1 MTKTYIIKAITPII
15 CTARD
20 STQLLKDVDFKDAD
34 FKGSSKIT
42 WSTDKR
48 KEHEIEKDQIE
59 KIRIIYPAYFNGTD
73 YYIPGSTVKG
83 NLLKIYKR
91 ILKEENKPDAD
102 IEGMVREFSNNVF
115 VSDFILEKENLKHVK
130 LAQLSKVQG
139 LEKYLAHGDGEHP
152 ELKNDAHRDGER
164 PKLKNDVFFNSIYF
178 EIYDKDSKFKGKIR
192 GYEKYKVKIEGK
204 AKYSSNVKKIFNETE
219 KEIFGNDNNK
229 VLSEN
234 LKNLKKLEKE
244 ESKTMLLGGFRGF
257 FNAFETKNKEKYA
270 GKDKDTEIS
279 KNGIYS
285 IFEKK
290 DQKNKYNIGYVT
302 IEEE

>member
-34 FKGSSKIT
+34 FKGNSKIA

-59 KIRIIYPAYFNGTD
+59 KIRIIYPAYFNGID

-83 NLLKIYKR
+83 NLLKVYKR
-91 ILKEENKPDAD
+91 ILKEENKYTTVD

-115 VSDFILEKENLKHVK
+115 VSDFILEKESLKHVK

-139 LEKYLAHGDGEHP
+139 LEKYLAHEDGIPP
-152 ELKNDAHRDGER
+152 E
-164 PKLKNDVFFNSIYF
+164 LKNDVFFNSIYF

-204 AKYSSNVKKIFNETE
+204 AKYSSNVKKIFNKTE
-219 KEIFGNDNNK
+219 KEIFDNENNE
-229 VLSEN
+229 VLS
-234 LKNLKKLEKE
+234 KNLKKLEKK
-244 ESKTMLLGGFRGF
+244 ESKMMLIGGFRGF
-257 FNAFETKNKEKYA
+257 FNAFETKNKEKYT
-270 GKDKDTEIS
+270 GKDKDTDTEIS

>member
-59 KIRIIYPAYFNGTD
+59 KIRIIYPAYFNGID

-83 NLLKIYKR
+83 NLLKVYKR

-115 VSDFILEKENLKHVK
+115 VSDFILEKESLKHVK

-139 LEKYLAHGDGEHP
+139 LEKYLAHEDGIPP
-152 ELKNDAHRDGER
+152 E
-164 PKLKNDVFFNSIYF
+164 LKNDVFFNSIYF

-204 AKYSSNVKKIFNETE
+204 AKYSSNVKKIFNKTE
-219 KEIFGNDNNK
+219 KEIFDNENNE
-229 VLSEN
+229 VLS
-234 LKNLKKLEKE
+234 KNLKKLEKK
-244 ESKTMLLGGFRGF
+244 ESKMMLIGGFRGF

-270 GKDKDTEIS
+270 GKDKDIS

>member
-34 FKGSSKIT
+34 FKGNSKIA

-59 KIRIIYPAYFNGTD
+59 KIRIIYPAYFNGID

-83 NLLKIYKR
+83 NLLKVYKR
-91 ILKEENKPDAD
+91 ILKEENKYTTVD

-139 LEKYLAHGDGEHP
+139 LEKYLAHEDGIPP
-152 ELKNDAHRDGER
+152 E
-164 PKLKNDVFFNSIYF
+164 LKNDVFFNKIYF

-219 KEIFGNDNNK
+219 KEIFGNENNK
-229 VLSEN
+229 VLSE
-234 LKNLKKLEKE
+234 NLKKLEKE
-244 ESKTMLLGGFRGF
+244 ESKMMLLGGFRGF

-270 GKDKDTEIS
+270 GKDKDIS

>member
-59 KIRIIYPAYFNGTD
+59 KIRIIYPAYFNGID

-83 NLLKIYKR
+83 NLLKVYKR
-91 ILKEENKPDAD
+91 ILKEENKYTTVD

-139 LEKYLAHGDGEHP
+139 LEKYLAHGDGIPP
-152 ELKNDAHRDGER
+152 E
-164 PKLKNDVFFNSIYF
+164 LKNDVFFNKIYF

-219 KEIFGNDNNK
+219 KEIFGNENNK
-229 VLSEN
+229 VLSE
-234 LKNLKKLEKE
+234 NLKKLEKE
-244 ESKTMLLGGFRGF
+244 ESKMMLLGGFRGF
-257 FNAFETKNKEKYA
+257 FNAFETKNKEKYT
-270 GKDKDTEIS
+270 GKDKDTDTEIS

>member
-34 FKGSSKIT
+34 FKGNSKIA

-59 KIRIIYPAYFNGTD
+59 KIRIIYPAYFNGID

-83 NLLKIYKR
+83 NLLKVYKR
-91 ILKEENKPDAD
+91 ILKEENKYTNTD
-102 IEGMVREFSNNVF
+102 IKGMVREFSNNVF
-115 VSDFILEKENLKHVK
+115 VSDFILEKESLKHVK

-139 LEKYLAHGDGEHP
+139 LEKYLAHEDGIP
-152 ELKNDAHRDGER
+152 

-204 AKYSSNVKKIFNETE
+204 AKYSSNVKKIFNKTE
-219 KEIFGNDNNK
+219 KEIFDNENNE
-229 VLSEN
+229 VLS
-234 LKNLKKLEKE
+234 KNLKKLEKK
-244 ESKTMLLGGFRGF
+244 ESKMMLIGGFRGF
-257 FNAFETKNKEKYA
+257 FNAFETKNKEKYT
-270 GKDKDTEIS
+270 GKDKDTDTEIS

>member
-59 KIRIIYPAYFNGTD
+59 KIRIIYPAYFNGID

-91 ILKEENKPDAD
+91 ILKEENKYTNTD
-102 IEGMVREFSNNVF
+102 IKGMVREFSNNVF

-139 LEKYLAHGDGEHP
+139 LEKYLAHGDGIPP
-152 ELKNDAHRDGER
+152 E
-164 PKLKNDVFFNSIYF
+164 LKNDVFFNKIYF

-204 AKYSSNVKKIFNETE
+204 AKYSSNVKKIFNKTE
-219 KEIFGNDNNK
+219 KEIFDNENNE
-229 VLSEN
+229 VLS
-234 LKNLKKLEKE
+234 KNLKKLEKK
-244 ESKTMLLGGFRGF
+244 ESKMMLIGGFRGF

-270 GKDKDTEIS
+270 GKDKDIS

>member
-91 ILKEENKPDAD
+91 ILKEENKYTTVD

-115 VSDFILEKENLKHVK
+115 VSDFILEKESLKHVK

-139 LEKYLAHGDGEHP
+139 LEKYLAHEDGIPP
-152 ELKNDAHRDGER
+152 E
-164 PKLKNDVFFNSIYF
+164 LKNDVFFNSIYF

-204 AKYSSNVKKIFNETE
+204 AKYSSNVKKIFNKTE
-219 KEIFGNDNNK
+219 KEIFDNENNE
-229 VLSEN
+229 VLS
-234 LKNLKKLEKE
+234 KNLKKLEKK
-244 ESKTMLLGGFRGF
+244 ESKMMLIGGFRGF
-257 FNAFETKNKEKYA
+257 FNAFETKNKEKYT
-270 GKDKDTEIS
+270 GKDKDTDTEIS

>member
-59 KIRIIYPAYFNGTD
+59 KIRIIYPAYFNGAD

-83 NLLKIYKR
+83 NLLKVYKR
-91 ILKEENKPDAD
+91 ILKEENKYTTVD

-139 LEKYLAHGDGEHP
+139 LEKYLAHEDGIPP
-152 ELKNDAHRDGER
+152 E
-164 PKLKNDVFFNSIYF
+164 LKNDVFFNSIYF

-219 KEIFGNDNNK
+219 KEIFGNENNK
-229 VLSEN
+229 VLSE
-234 LKNLKKLEKE
+234 NLKKLEKE
-244 ESKTMLLGGFRGF
+244 ESKMMLLGGFRGF
-257 FNAFETKNKEKYA
+257 FNAFETKNKEKYT
-270 GKDKDTEIS
+270 GKDKDTDTEIS

>member
-91 ILKEENKPDAD
+91 ILKEENKYTNTD
-102 IEGMVREFSNNVF
+102 IKGMVREFSNNVF

-139 LEKYLAHGDGEHP
+139 LEKYLAHGDGIPP
-152 ELKNDAHRDGER
+152 E
-164 PKLKNDVFFNSIYF
+164 LKNDVFFNKIYF

-204 AKYSSNVKKIFNETE
+204 AKYSSNVKKIFNKTE
-219 KEIFGNDNNK
+219 KEIFDNENNE
-229 VLSEN
+229 VLS
-234 LKNLKKLEKE
+234 KNLKKLEKK
-244 ESKTMLLGGFRGF
+244 ESKMMLIGGFRGF
-257 FNAFETKNKEKYA
+257 FNAFETKNKEKYT
-270 GKDKDTEIS
+270 GKDKDIS

>member
-34 FKGSSKIT
+34 FKGNSKIA

-91 ILKEENKPDAD
+91 ILKEENKADAD

-115 VSDFILEKENLKHVK
+115 VSDFILEKESLKHVK

-139 LEKYLAHGDGEHP
+139 LEKYLAHEAGIPP
-152 ELKNDAHRDGER
+152 E
-164 PKLKNDVFFNSIYF
+164 LKNDVFFNSIYF

-219 KEIFGNDNNK
+219 KEIFGNENNK
-229 VLSEN
+229 VLSE
-234 LKNLKKLEKE
+234 NLKKLEKE
-244 ESKTMLLGGFRGF
+244 ESKMMLLGGFRGF

-270 GKDKDTEIS
+270 GKDKDIS

>member
-34 FKGSSKIT
+34 FKGNSKIA

-59 KIRIIYPAYFNGTD
+59 KIRIIYPAYFNGID

-91 ILKEENKPDAD
+91 ILKEENKYTNTD
-102 IEGMVREFSNNVF
+102 IKGMVREFSNNVF

-139 LEKYLAHGDGEHP
+139 LEKYLAHEDGIPP
-152 ELKNDAHRDGER
+152 E
-164 PKLKNDVFFNSIYF
+164 LKNDVFFNSIYF

-204 AKYSSNVKKIFNETE
+204 AKYSSNVKKIFNKTE
-219 KEIFGNDNNK
+219 KEIFDNENNE
-229 VLSEN
+229 VLS
-234 LKNLKKLEKE
+234 KNLKKLEKK
-244 ESKTMLLGGFRGF
+244 ESKMMLIGGFRGF
-257 FNAFETKNKEKYA
+257 FNAFETKNKEKYT
-270 GKDKDTEIS
+270 GKDKDIS

>member
-91 ILKEENKPDAD
+91 ILKEENKYTNTD
-102 IEGMVREFSNNVF
+102 IKGMVREFSNNVF

-139 LEKYLAHGDGEHP
+139 LEKYLAHGDGIPP
-152 ELKNDAHRDGER
+152 E
-164 PKLKNDVFFNSIYF
+164 LKNDVFFNKIYF

-219 KEIFGNDNNK
+219 KEIFGNENNK
-229 VLSEN
+229 VLSE
-234 LKNLKKLEKE
+234 NLKKLEKE
-244 ESKTMLLGGFRGF
+244 ESKMMLLGGFRGF

-270 GKDKDTEIS
+270 VKDIS

>member
-91 ILKEENKPDAD
+91 ILKEENKYTNTD
-102 IEGMVREFSNNVF
+102 IKGMVREFSNNVF

-139 LEKYLAHGDGEHP
+139 LEKYLAHEDGIPP
-152 ELKNDAHRDGER
+152 E
-164 PKLKNDVFFNSIYF
+164 LKNDVFFNSIYF

-219 KEIFGNDNNK
+219 KEIFGNENNK
-229 VLSEN
+229 VLSE
-234 LKNLKKLEKE
+234 NLKKLEKE
-244 ESKTMLLGGFRGF
+244 ESKMMLLGGFRGF
-257 FNAFETKNKEKYA
+257 FNAFETKNKEKYT
-270 GKDKDTEIS
+270 GKDKDTDTEIS

>member
-59 KIRIIYPAYFNGTD
+59 KIRIIYPAYFNGID

-83 NLLKIYKR
+83 NLLKVYKR
-91 ILKEENKPDAD
+91 ILKEENKYTNTD
-102 IEGMVREFSNNVF
+102 IKGMVREFSNNVF

-139 LEKYLAHGDGEHP
+139 LEKYLAHEDGIPP
-152 ELKNDAHRDGER
+152 E
-164 PKLKNDVFFNSIYF
+164 LKNDVFFNSIYF

-219 KEIFGNDNNK
+219 KEIFGNENNK
-229 VLSEN
+229 VLSE
-234 LKNLKKLEKE
+234 NLKKLEKE
-244 ESKTMLLGGFRGF
+244 ESKMMLLGGFRGF
-257 FNAFETKNKEKYA
+257 FNAFETKNKEKYT
-270 GKDKDTEIS
+270 GKDKDTDTEIS

>member
-59 KIRIIYPAYFNGTD
+59 KIRIIYPAYFNGID

-83 NLLKIYKR
+83 NLLKVYKR
-91 ILKEENKPDAD
+91 ILKEENKYTTVD

-115 VSDFILEKENLKHVK
+115 VSDFILEKESLKHVK

-139 LEKYLAHGDGEHP
+139 LEKYLAHEDGIPP
-152 ELKNDAHRDGER
+152 E
-164 PKLKNDVFFNSIYF
+164 LKNDVFFNKIYF

-204 AKYSSNVKKIFNETE
+204 AKYSSNVKKIFNKTE
-219 KEIFGNDNNK
+219 KEIFDNENNE
-229 VLSEN
+229 VLS
-234 LKNLKKLEKE
+234 KNLKKLEKK
-244 ESKTMLLGGFRGF
+244 ESKMMLIGGFRGF

-270 GKDKDTEIS
+270 VKDIS

>member
-34 FKGSSKIT
+34 FKGNSKIA

-59 KIRIIYPAYFNGTD
+59 KIRIIYPAYFNGID

-83 NLLKIYKR
+83 NLLKVYKR
-91 ILKEENKPDAD
+91 ILKEENKYTTVD

-115 VSDFILEKENLKHVK
+115 VSDFILEKESLKHVK

-139 LEKYLAHGDGEHP
+139 LEKYLAHGDGIPP
-152 ELKNDAHRDGER
+152 E
-164 PKLKNDVFFNSIYF
+164 LKNDVFFNKIYF

-219 KEIFGNDNNK
+219 KEIFGNENNK
-229 VLSEN
+229 VLSE
-234 LKNLKKLEKE
+234 NLKKLEKE
-244 ESKTMLLGGFRGF
+244 ESKMMLLGGFRGF
-257 FNAFETKNKEKYA
+257 FNAFETKNKEKYT
-270 GKDKDTEIS
+270 GKDKDTDTEIS

>member
-34 FKGSSKIT
+34 FKGNSKIA

-59 KIRIIYPAYFNGTD
+59 KIRIIYPAYFNGID

-83 NLLKIYKR
+83 NLLKVYKR
-91 ILKEENKPDAD
+91 ILKEENKYTTVD

-115 VSDFILEKENLKHVK
+115 VSDFILEKESLKHVK

-139 LEKYLAHGDGEHP
+139 LEKYLAHGDGIPP
-152 ELKNDAHRDGER
+152 E
-164 PKLKNDVFFNSIYF
+164 LKNDVFFNKIYF

-192 GYEKYKVKIEGK
+192 GYEQYKVKIEGK
-204 AKYSSNVKKIFNETE
+204 AKYSSDVEEIFNKTE
-219 KEIFGNDNNK
+219 KKDFGNDNNR
-229 VLSEN
+229 VLFE
-234 LKNLKKLEKE
+234 NLKKLEKE
-244 ESKTMLLGGFRGF
+244 ESKMMLLGGFRGF

-270 GKDKDTEIS
+270 GKDKDIS

>member
-34 FKGSSKIT
+34 FKGNSKIA

-59 KIRIIYPAYFNGTD
+59 KIRIIYPAYFNGID

-83 NLLKIYKR
+83 NLLKVYKR
-91 ILKEENKPDAD
+91 ILKEENKYTTVD

-115 VSDFILEKENLKHVK
+115 VSDFILEKESLKHVK

-139 LEKYLAHGDGEHP
+139 LEKYLAHEDGIPP
-152 ELKNDAHRDGER
+152 E
-164 PKLKNDVFFNSIYF
+164 LKNDVFFNSIYF

-204 AKYSSNVKKIFNETE
+204 AKYSSNVKKIFNKTE
-219 KEIFGNDNNK
+219 KEIFDNENNE
-229 VLSEN
+229 VLS
-234 LKNLKKLEKE
+234 KNLKKLEKK
-244 ESKTMLLGGFRGF
+244 ESKMMLLGGFRGF

-270 GKDKDTEIS
+270 GKDKDIS

>member
-34 FKGSSKIT
+34 FKGNSKIA

-48 KEHEIEKDQIE
+48 KEHEIEKDQLE
-59 KIRIIYPAYFNGTD
+59 KIRIIYPAYFNGID

-83 NLLKIYKR
+83 NLLKVYKR
-91 ILKEENKPDAD
+91 ILKEENKYTTVD

-115 VSDFILEKENLKHVK
+115 VSDFILEKESLKHVK

-139 LEKYLAHGDGEHP
+139 LEKYLAHEDGIPP
-152 ELKNDAHRDGER
+152 E
-164 PKLKNDVFFNSIYF
+164 LKNDVFFNSIYF

-204 AKYSSNVKKIFNETE
+204 AKYSSNVKKIFNKTE
-219 KEIFGNDNNK
+219 KEIFDNENNE
-229 VLSEN
+229 VLS
-234 LKNLKKLEKE
+234 KNLKKLEKK
-244 ESKTMLLGGFRGF
+244 ESKMMLIGGFRGF
-257 FNAFETKNKEKYA
+257 FNAFETKNKEKYT
-270 GKDKDTEIS
+270 GKDKDTDTEIS

>member
-34 FKGSSKIT
+34 FKGNSKIA

-59 KIRIIYPAYFNGTD
+59 KIRIIYPAYFNGID

-91 ILKEENKPDAD
+91 ILKEENKYTNTD
-102 IEGMVREFSNNVF
+102 IKGMVREFSNNVF

-139 LEKYLAHGDGEHP
+139 LEKYLAHGDGIPP
-152 ELKNDAHRDGER
+152 E
-164 PKLKNDVFFNSIYF
+164 LKNDVFFNKIYF

-219 KEIFGNDNNK
+219 KEIFGNENNK
-229 VLSEN
+229 VLSE
-234 LKNLKKLEKE
+234 NLKKLEKE
-244 ESKTMLLGGFRGF
+244 ESKMMLLGGFRGF
-257 FNAFETKNKEKYA
+257 FNAFETKNKEKYT
-270 GKDKDTEIS
+270 GKDKDTDTEIS

>member
-34 FKGSSKIT
+34 FKGNSKIA

-83 NLLKIYKR
+83 NLLKVYKR
-91 ILKEENKPDAD
+91 ILKEENKYTNTD
-102 IEGMVREFSNNVF
+102 IKGMVREFSNNVF

-139 LEKYLAHGDGEHP
+139 LEKYLAHGDGIPP
-152 ELKNDAHRDGER
+152 E
-164 PKLKNDVFFNSIYF
+164 LKNDVFFNKIYF

-204 AKYSSNVKKIFNETE
+204 AKYSSDVEEIFNKTE
-219 KEIFGNDNNK
+219 KKDFGNDNNR
-229 VLSEN
+229 VLFE
-234 LKNLKKLEKE
+234 NLKKLEKE
-244 ESKTMLLGGFRGF
+244 ESKMMLLGGFRGF

-270 GKDKDTEIS
+270 GKDKDIS

>member
-91 ILKEENKPDAD
+91 ILKEENKYTNTD
-102 IEGMVREFSNNVF
+102 IKGMVREFSNNVF

-139 LEKYLAHGDGEHP
+139 LEKYLAHGDGIPP
-152 ELKNDAHRDGER
+152 E
-164 PKLKNDVFFNSIYF
+164 LKNDVFFNKIYF

-219 KEIFGNDNNK
+219 KEIFGNENNK
-229 VLSEN
+229 VLSE
-234 LKNLKKLEKE
+234 NLKKLEKE
-244 ESKTMLLGGFRGF
+244 ESKMMLLGGFRGF

-270 GKDKDTEIS
+270 GKDIS

>member
-34 FKGSSKIT
+34 FKGNSKIA

-91 ILKEENKPDAD
+91 ILKEENKYTNTD
-102 IEGMVREFSNNVF
+102 IKGMVREFSNNVF
-115 VSDFILEKENLKHVK
+115 VSDFILEKESLKHVK

-139 LEKYLAHGDGEHP
+139 LEKYLAHGDGIPP
-152 ELKNDAHRDGER
+152 E
-164 PKLKNDVFFNSIYF
+164 LKNDVFFNKIYF

-219 KEIFGNDNNK
+219 KEIFGNENNK
-229 VLSEN
+229 VLSE
-234 LKNLKKLEKE
+234 NLKKLEKE
-244 ESKTMLLGGFRGF
+244 ESKMMLLGGFRGF
-257 FNAFETKNKEKYA
+257 FNAFETKNKEKYT
-270 GKDKDTEIS
+270 GKDKDTDTEIS

>member
-34 FKGSSKIT
+34 FKGNSKIA

-59 KIRIIYPAYFNGTD
+59 KIRIIYPAYFNGID

-91 ILKEENKPDAD
+91 ILKEENKYTTVD

-115 VSDFILEKENLKHVK
+115 VSDFILEKESLKHVK

-139 LEKYLAHGDGEHP
+139 LEKYLAHEDGIPP
-152 ELKNDAHRDGER
+152 E
-164 PKLKNDVFFNSIYF
+164 LKNDVFFNSIYF

-204 AKYSSNVKKIFNETE
+204 AKYSSNVKKIFNKTE
-219 KEIFGNDNNK
+219 KEIFDNENNE
-229 VLSEN
+229 VLS
-234 LKNLKKLEKE
+234 KNLKKLEKK
-244 ESKTMLLGGFRGF
+244 ESKMMLIGGFRGF

-270 GKDKDTEIS
+270 GKDKDIS

>member
-34 FKGSSKIT
+34 FKGNSKIA

-91 ILKEENKPDAD
+91 ILKEENKYTNTD
-102 IEGMVREFSNNVF
+102 IKGMVREFSNNVF

-139 LEKYLAHGDGEHP
+139 LEKYLAHGDGIPP
-152 ELKNDAHRDGER
+152 E
-164 PKLKNDVFFNSIYF
+164 LKNDVFFNKIYF

-219 KEIFGNDNNK
+219 KEIFGNENNK
-229 VLSEN
+229 VLSE
-234 LKNLKKLEKE
+234 NLKKLEKE
-244 ESKTMLLGGFRGF
+244 ESKMMLLGGFRGF

-270 GKDKDTEIS
+270 GKDKDTDTEIS

>member
-59 KIRIIYPAYFNGTD
+59 KIRIIYPAYFNGID

-83 NLLKIYKR
+83 NLLKVYKR
-91 ILKEENKPDAD
+91 ILKEENKYTTVD

-115 VSDFILEKENLKHVK
+115 VSDFILEKESLKHVK

-139 LEKYLAHGDGEHP
+139 LEKYLAHGDGIPP
-152 ELKNDAHRDGER
+152 E
-164 PKLKNDVFFNSIYF
+164 LKNDVFFNKIYF

-219 KEIFGNDNNK
+219 KEIFGNENNK

-234 LKNLKKLEKE
+234 LKKLEKK
-244 ESKTMLLGGFRGF
+244 ESKMMLIGGFRGF
-257 FNAFETKNKEKYA
+257 FNAFETKNKEKYT
-270 GKDKDTEIS
+270 GKDKDTDTEIS

>member
-34 FKGSSKIT
+34 FKGNSKIA

-59 KIRIIYPAYFNGTD
+59 KIRIIYPAYFNGID

-83 NLLKIYKR
+83 NLLKVYKR
-91 ILKEENKPDAD
+91 ILKEENKYTTVD

-139 LEKYLAHGDGEHP
+139 LEKYLAHEDGIPP
-152 ELKNDAHRDGER
+152 E
-164 PKLKNDVFFNSIYF
+164 LKNDVFFNKIYF

-204 AKYSSNVKKIFNETE
+204 AKYSSNVKKIFNKTE
-219 KEIFGNDNNK
+219 KEIFDNENNE
-229 VLSEN
+229 VLS
-234 LKNLKKLEKE
+234 KNLKKLEKK
-244 ESKTMLLGGFRGF
+244 ESKMMLIGGFRGF
-257 FNAFETKNKEKYA
+257 FNAFETKNKEKYT
-270 GKDKDTEIS
+270 GKDKDTDTEIS

>member
-91 ILKEENKPDAD
+91 ILKEENKYTNTD
-102 IEGMVREFSNNVF
+102 IKGMVREFSNNVF

-139 LEKYLAHGDGEHP
+139 LEKYLAHGDGIPP
-152 ELKNDAHRDGER
+152 E
-164 PKLKNDVFFNSIYF
+164 LKNDVFFNKIYF

-219 KEIFGNDNNK
+219 KEIFGNENNK
-229 VLSEN
+229 VLSE
-234 LKNLKKLEKE
+234 NLKKLEKE
-244 ESKTMLLGGFRGF
+244 ESKMMLLGGFRGF

-270 GKDKDTEIS
+270 GKDKDIS

>member
-20 STQLLKDVDFKDAD
+20 STQLLKDVDFKDVD
-34 FKGSSKIT
+34 FKGNSKIA

-59 KIRIIYPAYFNGTD
+59 KIRIIYPAYFNGID

-83 NLLKIYKR
+83 NLLKVYKR
-91 ILKEENKPDAD
+91 ILKEENKYTTVD

-115 VSDFILEKENLKHVK
+115 VSDFILEKESLKHVK

-139 LEKYLAHGDGEHP
+139 LEKYLAHEDGIPP
-152 ELKNDAHRDGER
+152 E
-164 PKLKNDVFFNSIYF
+164 LKNDVFFNSIYF

-204 AKYSSNVKKIFNETE
+204 AKYSSNVKKIFNKTE
-219 KEIFGNDNNK
+219 KEIFDNENNE
-229 VLSEN
+229 VLS
-234 LKNLKKLEKE
+234 KNLKKLEKK
-244 ESKTMLLGGFRGF
+244 ESKMMLIGGFRGF

>member
-91 ILKEENKPDAD
+91 ILKEENKYTNTD
-102 IEGMVREFSNNVF
+102 IKGMVREFSNNVF

-139 LEKYLAHGDGEHP
+139 LEKYLAHEDGIPP
-152 ELKNDAHRDGER
+152 E
-164 PKLKNDVFFNSIYF
+164 LKNDVFFNSIYF

-204 AKYSSNVKKIFNETE
+204 AKYSSNVKKIFNKTE
-219 KEIFGNDNNK
+219 KEIFDNENNE
-229 VLSEN
+229 VLS
-234 LKNLKKLEKE
+234 KNLKKLEKK
-244 ESKTMLLGGFRGF
+244 ESKMMLIGGFRGF

-270 GKDKDTEIS
+270 GKDKDIS

>member
-83 NLLKIYKR
+83 NLLKVYKR
-91 ILKEENKPDAD
+91 ILKEENKYTNTD
-102 IEGMVREFSNNVF
+102 IKGMVREFSNNVF

-139 LEKYLAHGDGEHP
+139 LEKYLAHGDGIPP
-152 ELKNDAHRDGER
+152 E
-164 PKLKNDVFFNSIYF
+164 LKNDVFFNKIYF

-219 KEIFGNDNNK
+219 KEIFGNENNK
-229 VLSEN
+229 VLSE
-234 LKNLKKLEKE
+234 NLKKLEKE
-244 ESKTMLLGGFRGF
+244 ESKMMLLGGFRGF

-270 GKDKDTEIS
+270 GKDKDIS

>member
-34 FKGSSKIT
+34 FKGNSKIA

-91 ILKEENKPDAD
+91 ILKEENKYTTVD

-139 LEKYLAHGDGEHP
+139 LEKYLAHGDGIPP
-152 ELKNDAHRDGER
+152 E
-164 PKLKNDVFFNSIYF
+164 LKNDVFFNKIYF

-219 KEIFGNDNNK
+219 KEIFGNENNK
-229 VLSEN
+229 VLSE
-234 LKNLKKLEKE
+234 NLKKLEKE
-244 ESKTMLLGGFRGF
+244 ESKMMLLGGFRGF
-257 FNAFETKNKEKYA
+257 FNAFETKNKEKYT
-270 GKDKDTEIS
+270 GKDKDTDTEIS

>member
-91 ILKEENKPDAD
+91 ILKEENKYTNTD
-102 IEGMVREFSNNVF
+102 IKGMVREFSNNVF

-139 LEKYLAHGDGEHP
+139 LEKYLAHEDGIP
-152 ELKNDAHRDGER
+152 

-219 KEIFGNDNNK
+219 KEIFGNENNK
-229 VLSEN
+229 VLSE
-234 LKNLKKLEKE
+234 NLKKLEKE
-244 ESKTMLLGGFRGF
+244 ESKMMLLGGFRGF

-270 GKDKDTEIS
+270 GKDKDIS

>member
-91 ILKEENKPDAD
+91 ILKEENKYTNTD
-102 IEGMVREFSNNVF
+102 IKGMVREFSNNVF
-115 VSDFILEKENLKHVK
+115 VSDFILEKESLKHVK

-139 LEKYLAHGDGEHP
+139 LEKYLAHEDGIPP
-152 ELKNDAHRDGER
+152 E
-164 PKLKNDVFFNSIYF
+164 LKNDVFFNSIYF

-219 KEIFGNDNNK
+219 KEIFGNENNK
-229 VLSEN
+229 VLSE
-234 LKNLKKLEKE
+234 NLKKLEKE
-244 ESKTMLLGGFRGF
+244 ESKMMLLGGFRGF

-270 GKDKDTEIS
+270 GKDKDIS

>member
-34 FKGSSKIT
+34 FKGNSKIA

-91 ILKEENKPDAD
+91 ILKEENKYTNTD
-102 IEGMVREFSNNVF
+102 IKGMVREFSNNVF

-139 LEKYLAHGDGEHP
+139 LEKYLAHGDGIPP
-152 ELKNDAHRDGER
+152 E
-164 PKLKNDVFFNSIYF
+164 LKNDVFFNKIYF

-204 AKYSSNVKKIFNETE
+204 AKYSSNVKKIFNKTE
-219 KEIFGNDNNK
+219 KEIFDNENNE
-229 VLSEN
+229 VLS
-234 LKNLKKLEKE
+234 KNLKKLEKK
-244 ESKTMLLGGFRGF
+244 ESKMMLIGGFRGF

-270 GKDKDTEIS
+270 GKDKDIS

>member
-59 KIRIIYPAYFNGTD
+59 KIRIIYPAYFNGID

-83 NLLKIYKR
+83 NLLKVYKR
-91 ILKEENKPDAD
+91 ILKEENKYTTVD

-139 LEKYLAHGDGEHP
+139 LEKYLAHEDGIP
-152 ELKNDAHRDGER
+152 

-219 KEIFGNDNNK
+219 KEIFGNENNK
-229 VLSEN
+229 VLSE
-234 LKNLKKLEKE
+234 NLKKLEKE
-244 ESKTMLLGGFRGF
+244 ESKMMLLGGFRGF

-270 GKDKDTEIS
+270 GKDKDIS

>member
-91 ILKEENKPDAD
+91 ILKEENKYTTVD

-139 LEKYLAHGDGEHP
+139 LEKYLAHEDGIPP
-152 ELKNDAHRDGER
+152 E
-164 PKLKNDVFFNSIYF
+164 LKNDVFFNSIYF

-219 KEIFGNDNNK
+219 KEIFGNENNK
-229 VLSEN
+229 VLSE
-234 LKNLKKLEKE
+234 NLKKLEKE
-244 ESKTMLLGGFRGF
+244 ESKMMLLGGFRGF

-270 GKDKDTEIS
+270 GKDKDIS

>member
-34 FKGSSKIT
+34 FKGNSKIA

-139 LEKYLAHGDGEHP
+139 LEKYLAHEDGIPP
-152 ELKNDAHRDGER
+152 E
-164 PKLKNDVFFNSIYF
+164 LKNDVFFNSIYF

-219 KEIFGNDNNK
+219 KEIFGNENNK
-229 VLSEN
+229 VLSE
-234 LKNLKKLEKE
+234 NLKKLEKE
-244 ESKTMLLGGFRGF
+244 ESKMMLLGGFRGF

-270 GKDKDTEIS
+270 GKDKDIS

>member
-91 ILKEENKPDAD
+91 ILKEENKYTNTD
-102 IEGMVREFSNNVF
+102 IKGMVREFSNNVF

-139 LEKYLAHGDGEHP
+139 LEKYLAHGDGIPP
-152 ELKNDAHRDGER
+152 E
-164 PKLKNDVFFNSIYF
+164 LKNDVFFNKIYF

-219 KEIFGNDNNK
+219 KESFGNENNK
-229 VLSEN
+229 VLSE
-234 LKNLKKLEKE
+234 NLKKLEKE
-244 ESKTMLLGGFRGF
+244 ESKMMLLGGFRGF

-270 GKDKDTEIS
+270 GKDKDIS